1 MSYLVFCAFDL
12 KGASK
17 KDYDNAYSDLSDLGL
32 EKVHKGSKGGDV
44 VIPTTSVMGEY
55 AGTSASEVR
64 NAVRARIKAV
74 FSQLVTS
81 NRKSSSLSV
90 VTGAGGVTI
99 T

>member
-1 MSYLVFCAFDL
+1 MSYLVFCTFDL

-17 KDYDNAYSDLSDLGL
+17 KDYDHAYSDLSDLGL

-64 NAVRARIKAV
+64 DAVRARIKAV
-74 FSQLVTS
+74 FSA
-81 NRKSSSLSV
+81 RRFKSEIFV
-90 VTGAGGVTI
+90 IVGGDWGWGVT
-99 T
+99 TT